1 MPVALQS
8 EERDALFA
16 QIEVDLG
23 LLGDL
28 QTAIDHGDDEE
39 CYRLGRRV
47 SDALRLVVAGGLG
60 WRERTRGATVLT
72 LSNEEIRHTVTRMRE
87 DVMVAIEHKRPEHE
101 ENQSEWAELA
111 AIDKACESILVQ
123 TSS

>member
-1 MPVALQS
+1 MPVTLES
-8 EERDALFA
+8 DERDALFA
-16 QIEVDLG
+16 QVEVDLG

-28 QTAIDHGDDEE
+28 QLALGKGDEEE

-72 LSNEEIRHTVTRMRE
+72 LSDEEIRHTVTRMRE
-87 DVMVAIEHKRPEHE
+87 DVVAAIEHKRPEHE
-101 ENQSEWAELA
+101 EGQSEWEELA
-111 AIDKACESILVQ
+111 AIKRTCETTLDR
-123 TSS
+123 SSS